1 MRRILVAMLLAIAV
15 IGGNAQFMF
24 SSDTL
29 FALEAFRLGVESYGR
44 GRYAESLASFE
55 KALSSAPSDPLSLYW
70 LGKSYLRLG
79 ISNTTFELWNR
90 AIAVAGL
97 SPFVQSKLELAG
109 ELADPGTE
117 PSSARFIQMDALDG
131 QRDKV
136 SLFSRPTWIEPLP
149 DGSILLVSHGTDTV
163 LLLDANARILRSY
176 NAGSA
181 GFDRPFACA
190 VLDDGTLFVS
200 EFQADRIARLSPSGS
215 IIGYSGDA
223 SGPGRLSGPQYLCAD
238 EDNFVYVVDVGFSR
252 VVKYSRDGKMLL
264 SFGKKSSAFEGLRMP
279 TGIAASG
286 GRIYVVDA
294 GLDAIIVFDQ
304 YGNHIGRV
312 QASGFVKPEGLRA
325 MPDGS
330 LLLADGSRVLEIDP
344 DTGAVKELYR
354 SERRK
359 ARIVSA
365 AFDANGELLVAD
377 FDASEMAYLSDPT
390 ARFSGLSVDV
400 RRVNSDSFPKIYFD
414 VSVKDRF
421 GTPMTGLGSS
431 NFYISEAVSRKELRV
446 EGEKPVEFIQ
456 RGIVPASNFAFEGSL
471 DISPRLD
478 VAFLLEG
485 SPELKTRRT
494 EARDAVSAIFNYL
507 GPEFSSRVILAGK
520 VVQPPSGT
528 SLRAMSDSILAMSA
542 SEEWKFDSGLRLAA
556 GTLFETS
563 GRKSIVYV
571 GTGSVNEAFLKGAS
585 IAELAA
591 MLVNND
597 IMLNCVLL
605 GKGNASETLR
615 YLASRSGG
623 SIYRADRPE
632 GLHAIVDGMRR
643 SRTGMYRLSYAASV
657 NDGFGRAYLP
667 FNVEV
672 YLRDRSGKDET
683 GYFAPLR

>member
-1 MRRILVAMLLAIAV
+1 L
-15 IGGNAQFMF
+15 F
-24 SSDTL
+24 SVD
-29 FALEAFRLGVESYGR
+29 AFRLGVESYGR

-55 KALSSAPSDPLSLYW
+55 KALSTSPSDPLSLYW

-79 ISNTTFELWNR
+79 ITNTTFELWNR
-90 AIAVAGL
+90 AAALVGN
-97 SPFVQSKLELAG
+97 SPFIKSKLELAG
-109 ELADPGTE
+109 ELADPAGLPPRE
-117 PSSARFIQMDALDG
+117 RFIKMAALEG
-131 QRDKV
+131 QKDKS
-136 SLFSRPTWIEPLP
+136 SLFSRPSWIEPLP
-149 DGSILLVSHGTDTV
+149 DGSILLVSHGTNTV
-163 LLLDANARILRSY
+163 LLLDANARIIRSY
-176 NAGSA
+176 NAGSV

-200 EFQADRIARLSPSGS
+200 EFQADRIARLSPNGS

-223 SGPGRLSGPQYLCAD
+223 TGPGRLSGPQYLCAD

-252 VVKYSRDGKMLL
+252 VVKYSSEGKLIL
-264 SFGKKSSAFEGLRMP
+264 SFGKRSPVFEGLRMP
-279 TGIAASG
+279 TGIAAGG
-286 GRIYVVDA
+286 GRIFVVDA
-294 GLDAIIVFDQ
+294 GLDAIIIFDQ

-312 QASGFVKPEGLRA
+312 AVSGFVKPEGLRVL
-325 MPDGS
+325 PDGS

-344 DTGAVKELYR
+344 ETGAVKELYK

-365 AFDANGELLVAD
+365 TFDANGELLVAD
-377 FDASEMAYLSDPT
+377 FDASELAYLSDPT

-400 RRVNSDSFPKIYFD
+400 RKVNSDSFPRIFFD

-421 GTPMTGLGSS
+421 GTPISGLGSS
-431 NFYISEAVSRKELRV
+431 NFYVSEAVSRKELRV
-446 EGEKPVEFIQ
+446 EGDKPVEFIQ
-456 RGIVPASNFAFEGSL
+456 RGIVPASSFAFEGSL
-471 DISPRLD
+471 DVSSRLD

-485 SPELKTRRT
+485 SAEIRNRRT
-494 EARDAVSAIFNYL
+494 EARDAVSDMYSFL
-507 GPEFSSRVILAGK
+507 GPDFSSRVILAGK
-520 VVQPPSGT
+520 SAQPPSGT
-528 SLRAMSDSILAMSA
+528 SLRAISDMILAMPA
-542 SEEWKFDSGLRLAA
+542 SEEWRFDSGLRLAA
-556 GTLFETS
+556 GTIFETS

-571 GTGSVNEAFLKGAS
+571 GSGSVNEAFLKGPS

-597 IMLNCVLL
+597 IVFNCVLL
-605 GKGNASETLR
+605 GKGSASETLR

-632 GLHAIVDGMRR
+632 GLQEVAESIRR
-643 SRTGMYRLSYAASV
+643 SRTGIYRLSYLASAD
-657 NDGFGRAYLP
+657 DGFGRAYLP